1 MGKNNQSGYRR
12 VFRGAPLAVLLL
24 CTAASQSIAQI
35 PAAPDTANNLGHVGV
50 KGARIA
56 QVDTS
61 HIRIAVDLTIT
72 SSRGAILENF
82 SLAGLRLNG
91 LPVFAETLTQ
101 PVTLVKGREN
111 VLPPMYVTAE
121 FRDLTTVAPLRAM
134 IEKQNVHVQGQIVAD
149 IRMSFIEKL
158 AMHTEH
164 PRISI
169 ALSEDVP
176 VTAGASAFQR
186 QAALGV
192 LTVIEMG
199 MQGGSAIRKSLP
211 GLESPW
217 IRELEKQADGGIVQ
231 VESSYTLK
239 QHDAN
244 YPVVFDQ
251 LGFRLVSGQIVTTA
265 EVQTPWEYDPEFMS
279 RIKGGDARILK
290 GSNEVQLRSIGNQTT
305 PLFLTHKDFTL
316 EERGAA
322 DKDSLIVQGDK
333 AGFAKIAVRRRAAPD
348 ALAVIV
354 FPAPPAGGFPSA
366 PAAIAQQ
373 DSWQKVAVYRL
384 RSNAAGRQS
393 VEAIELPAR
402 RDGKSIHLDHPL
414 DPSFYGSPIM
424 VPEGVLGI
432 VQDEQTGAFLPADL
446 AAAAAGGVNGSA
458 SPIGSANNR

>member
-1 MGKNNQSGYRR
+1 MGKNNQSGRRR
-12 VFRGAPLAVLLL
+12 VFRGAPLAALLL

-35 PAAPDTANNLGHVGV
+35 PAEVDTASSLGHVGV
-50 KGARIA
+50 KDARIA

-72 SSRGAILENF
+72 SSRGATLENF
-82 SLAGLRLNG
+82 RLAGLRLNG

-121 FRDLTTVAPLRAM
+121 FRDLTTVAPLRTM

-149 IRMSFIEKL
+149 IRMNFMEKL

-164 PRISI
+164 PRISLT
-169 ALSEDVP
+169 LSEDVP
-176 VTAGASAFQR
+176 VTTGASAFQR

-199 MQGGSAIRKSLP
+199 MQGSSAVRKSLP
-211 GLESPW
+211 SLESPW
-217 IRELEKQADGGIVQ
+217 LRELEKQADSGIVQ
-231 VESSYTLK
+231 IESSYTLK
-239 QHDAN
+239 EHDAN

-251 LGFRLVSGQIVTTA
+251 LGFRLISGQIVTTA

-279 RIKGGDARILK
+279 RIKGGDAKILK
-290 GSNEVQLRSIGNQTT
+290 GSNEVQLRSIRNQTT
-305 PLFLTHKDFTL
+305 PLFFTHKDFTL
-316 EERGAA
+316 EERGTA

-333 AGFAKIAVRRRAAPD
+333 AGFAKITVRRRAAPD

-354 FPAPPAGGFPSA
+354 FPVAPAGGFPSA

-384 RSNAAGRQS
+384 RSDASGKQS
-393 VEAIELPAR
+393 VEAIELAAR

-432 VQDEQTGAFLPADL
+432 VQDEQTGAYLPADL
-446 AAAAAGGVNGSA
+446 AAAAAVNGSA
-458 SPIGSANNR
+458 SPAGSASNR